1 MPIGRA
7 LTAEAQVRYAH
18 VDAVDTARA
27 RVVVVPVLMPGIVAI
42 TLGRYVLVRRG
53 WERSVALIGHELVHV
68 EQWRRL
74 GTVRFALEYL
84 GAYLRSRRAGLGHRD
99 AYQAI
104 PFEQEARLRSGA

>member
-1 MPIGRA
+1 MAIGRA

-27 RVVVVPVLMPGIVAI
+27 RIVVVPVLTPGIVAI
-42 TLGRYVLVRRG
+42 TLGRYVFVKRG
-53 WERSVALIGHELVHV
+53 WEHSVALIGHELVHV

-74 GTVRFALEYL
+74 GAVRFAVDYL
-84 GAYLRSRRAGLGHRD
+84 GAYLRSRRAGLGHWD
-99 AYQAI
+99 AYKAI